1 MANLKNQRRMA
12 SLVLDCGLDRVWLD
26 PTKAAEISEAI
37 TREDIRGLI
46 AEGVI
51 KAKKVKGVSR
61 GRARLVAEKRKYG
74 HRKGPG
80 SRKGKKGAR
89 TDSKGL
95 WMKKIR
101 ALRRKLKEMRAD
113 DSIDKKTYCRFYRK
127 AKGGEFR
134 NVAHLEA
141 HLKTIND

>member
-12 SLVLDCGLDRVWLD
+12 SQILDCGTDRVWLD
-26 PTKAAEISEAI
+26 PAKMDEIAQAI

-46 AEGVI
+46 AEGTI

-89 TDSKGL
+89 TNSKGL

-101 ALRRKLKEMRAD
+101 ALRKNLKEMRANET
-113 DSIDKKTYCRFYRK
+113 IDKKTYCKFYRK

-134 NVAHLEA
+134 NVAHLKS
-141 HLKTIND
+141 HLKVEE

>member
-26 PTKAAEISEAI
+26 PTKAEEISEAI

-46 AEGVI
+46 ADGVI

-101 ALRRKLKEMRAD
+101 ALRRKLKEMRSD
-113 DSIDKKTYCRFYRK
+113 ESIDKKTYCRFYRK

-141 HLKTIND
+141 HLKTND

>member
-26 PTKAAEISEAI
+26 PTRMDEIGQAI

-46 AEGVI
+46 AEGAI
-51 KAKKVKGVSR
+51 KAKKIKGVSR

-89 TDSKGL
+89 TNSKGL

-101 ALRRKLKEMRAD
+101 ALRRRLKEMRAD
-113 DSIDKKTYCRFYRK
+113 ETINKSTYCKLYRK

-141 HLKTIND
+141 NVKLIEK

>member
-12 SLVLDCGLDRVWLD
+12 SQILDCGTDRVWLD
-26 PTKAAEISEAI
+26 PAKMEEIAQAI

-46 AEGVI
+46 AEGTI
-51 KAKKVKGVSR
+51 KAKKIKGVSR

-89 TDSKGL
+89 TNSKEL

-101 ALRRKLKEMRAD
+101 ALRRKLKEMRANE
-113 DSIDKKTYCRFYRK
+113 SIDKKTYCKFYRK

-141 HLKTIND
+141 HLKVEE

>member
-12 SLVLDCGLDRVWLD
+12 SQILDCGSDRVWID
-26 PTKAAEISEAI
+26 PAKLEEVAEAI
-37 TREDIRGLI
+37 TREDVRNLI
-46 AEGVI
+46 ADGTI

-80 SRKGKKGAR
+80 SRKGAKGAR
-89 TDSKGL
+89 TPSKEL

-101 ALRRKLKEMRAD
+101 ALRKRLKEMRAD
-113 DSIDKKTYCRFYRK
+113 ETLDKKTYCKLYRK

-141 HLKTIND
+141 QIKTMQE

>member
-12 SLVLDCGLDRVWLD
+12 SLILDCGYDRVWMD
-26 PTKAAEISEAI
+26 PTKAEEISEAI

-46 AEGVI
+46 AEGII
-51 KAKKVKGVSR
+51 KAKKIKGVSR

-89 TDSKGL
+89 TYSKGL

-101 ALRRKLKEMRAD
+101 ALRNKLKEMRAD
-113 DSIDKKTYCRFYRK
+113 GSLDKSAYCKFYRK

-141 HLKTIND
+141 HLKAND

>member
-26 PTKAAEISEAI
+26 PTKAEEISEAI

-89 TDSKGL
+89 TNSKGL

-101 ALRRKLKEMRAD
+101 ALRKKLKEMRANE
-113 DSIDKKTYCRFYRK
+113 SIDKKTYCRFYRK

-141 HLKTIND
+141 HLKTND